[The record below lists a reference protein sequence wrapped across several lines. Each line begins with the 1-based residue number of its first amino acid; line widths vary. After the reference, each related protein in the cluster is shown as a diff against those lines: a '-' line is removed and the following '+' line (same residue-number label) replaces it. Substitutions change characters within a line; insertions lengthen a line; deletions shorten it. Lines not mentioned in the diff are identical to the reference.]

1 MGYDQKFLDFFN
13 LSKNDYTESSQGLL
27 VHKSIENDLK
37 RMQAAALE
45 DGVAIALL
53 SSYRSFEQQLNI
65 WNEKATGKRVIR
77 NDDEMIVNIEDLNED
92 ELIHAIMRYSAIP
105 GLSRH
110 HFGTDMDVYDPNSI
124 DDNYKVKLVASEYD
138 DEGPF
143 AKLNQWMDKNLE
155 SFGFYR
161 PYSHDQGRLAQ
172 EPWHISHRETA
183 TNFVG
188 QLTSDKM
195 LSFFNQFSNNEFKLI
210 EKIKNHLDEYLRD
223 YVEPY

>member
-1 MGYDQKFLDFFN
+1 MGYDEKFLDFFN
-13 LSKNDYTESSQGLL
+13 LSLNDYTESVHGLL
-27 VHKSIENDLK
+27 INKNIENDLK
-37 RMQAAALE
+37 KMQAAAKE
-45 DGVAIALL
+45 DGVSIALL
-53 SSYRSFEQQLNI
+53 SSYRSFEQQLKI

-92 ELIHAIMRYSAIP
+92 ELIHAIMRFSAVP

-124 DDNYKVKLVASEYD
+124 DESYKVKLVGSEYD

-143 AKLNQWMDKNLE
+143 AKLNQWMDTNLE

-161 PYSHDQGRLAQ
+161 PYSHDRGRLAQ

-183 TNFVG
+183 MEFVG
-188 QLTSDKM
+188 QLTAEKM
-195 LSFFNQFSNNEFKLI
+195 HSFFDQFSNEEFKLI
-210 EKIKNHLDEYLRD
+210 EKVKSHLDDYLRD